1 MVNRKL
7 NDDEVRC
14 LRKIFVTWLKKEGY
28 YEDYINAKMLLHMHP
43 YTNKD
48 GWPHNLNESE
58 IFNSYSSYSNI
69 IDRTID
75 YSRCVRIR
83 NDWYNIN
90 EEWENFIYKHYE
102 LIVGRFFSEKK
113 KIRRKI
119 DKLKKWCFSTLRMP

>member
-1 MVNRKL
+1 MAIRKL

-28 YEDYINAKMLLHMHP
+28 YDDYINAKMFLHMHP
-43 YTNKD
+43 YTPDELRFSD
-48 GWPHNLNESE
+48 GWPHNLNESK

-83 NDWYNIN
+83 NDWFNIN
-90 EEWENFIYKHYE
+90 EEWENFINKHFD
-102 LIVGRFFSEKK
+102 LIVDRFFREKE
-113 KIRRKI
+113 
-119 DKLKKWCFSTLRMP
+119 

>member
-43 YTNKD
+43 YTNNT

-90 EEWENFIYKHYE
+90 EEWENFIDKHYE

-113 KIRRKI
+113 KNKEENR
-119 DKLKKWCFSTLRMP
+119 